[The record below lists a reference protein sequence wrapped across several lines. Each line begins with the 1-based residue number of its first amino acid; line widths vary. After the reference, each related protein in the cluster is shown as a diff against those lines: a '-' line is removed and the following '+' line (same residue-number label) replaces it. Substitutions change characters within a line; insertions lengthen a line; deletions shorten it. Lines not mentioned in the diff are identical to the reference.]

1 MGHRFTYVV
10 SPEEERENLTVE
22 WFLRRHGYSR
32 HIITGL
38 KRTEDGIFR
47 NGVRAWTSQA
57 VHAGDV
63 IETHLVETE
72 PSDGILPRPVPFS
85 VVYEDDDILVV
96 DKPADTP
103 IHPSIGNYENTLA
116 NGIAWYFEQK
126 GEPFVYRCINRLDR
140 DTTGLI
146 VLAKH
151 ALSAAVL
158 SQAMRSREIHRTYQA
173 FALGETAASGTIDA
187 PIARLDGS
195 LIQRTVDFASGERS
209 VTHYRTLAHCSG
221 FSHLELS
228 LETGRTHQIRVHMAY
243 IGHPLLGD
251 TLYNPTPGTF
261 PRQALHSA
269 SLSFVHPITGKP
281 LTFHAPLP
289 TDMQNL
295 LP

>member
-140 DTTGLI
+140 DTSGALI
-146 VLAKH
+146 LAKN
-151 ALSAAVL
+151 AFSAAVL
-158 SQAMRSREIHRTYQA
+158 STQMRNRQIRRTYLA
-173 FALGETAASGTIDA
+173 VVEGITPPNGTISA
-187 PIARLDGS
+187 PISRVDDS
-195 LIQRTVDFASGERS
+195 VIERHVDFLHGEPA
-209 VTHYRTLAHCSG
+209 VTHYER
-221 FSHLELS
+221 
-228 LETGRTHQIRVHMAY
+228 LETNAIWKRI
-243 IGHPLLGD
+243 
-251 TLYNPTPGTF
+251 
-261 PRQALHSA
+261 
-269 SLSFVHPITGKP
+269 
-281 LTFHAPLP
+281 
-289 TDMQNL
+289 
-295 LP
+295 

>member
-1 MGHRFTYVV
+1 MKELHVKSLLPVRLDKYLMDQYPALGLGRLNKAL
-10 SPEEERENLTVE
+10 RENKIKLNGKKQPLSTRVQNGDTIRL
-22 WFLRRHGYSR
+22 FLSDDQLESR
-32 HIITGL
+32 PTP
-38 KRTEDGIFR
+38 
-47 NGVRAWTSQA
+47 AA
-57 VHAGDV
+57 V
-63 IETHLVETE
+63 
-72 PSDGILPRPVPFS
+72 F
-85 VVYEDDDILVV
+85 VYEDDDILVV

-209 VTHYRTLAHCSG
+209 VTHYRTLAHCSV
-221 FSHLELS
+221 FSHLELN

-251 TLYNPTPGTF
+251 TLYNKTPGTF

-269 SLSFVHPITGKP
+269 SLSFVHPITGEP
-281 LTFHAPLP
+281 LNFHAPLP
-289 TDMQNL
+289 EDMQNL
-295 LP
+295 LT

>member
-116 NGIAWYFEQK
+116 LHGIL
-126 GEPFVYRCINRLDR
+126 NRK
-140 DTTGLI
+140 
-146 VLAKH
+146 VNP
-151 ALSAAVL
+151 S
-158 SQAMRSREIHRTYQA
+158 S
-173 FALGETAASGTIDA
+173 TAAST
-187 PIARLDGS
+187 
-195 LIQRTVDFASGERS
+195 AS
-209 VTHYRTLAHCSG
+209 TATPPA
-221 FSHLELS
+221 LS
-228 LETGRTHQIRVHMAY
+228 Y
-243 IGHPLLGD
+243 SPS
-251 TLYNPTPGTF
+251 TP
-261 PRQALHSA
+261 
-269 SLSFVHPITGKP
+269 
-281 LTFHAPLP
+281 
-289 TDMQNL
+289 
-295 LP
+295 

>member
-1 MGHRFTYVV
+1 MTGSFDKKAIETEVLCMGHRFTYVV

-158 SQAMRSREIHRTYQA
+158 SQAMRSREIHRTYQP
-173 FALGETAASGTIDA
+173 S
-187 PIARLDGS
+187 P
-195 LIQRTVDFASGERS
+195 
-209 VTHYRTLAHCSG
+209 
-221 FSHLELS
+221 
-228 LETGRTHQIRVHMAY
+228 
-243 IGHPLLGD
+243 
-251 TLYNPTPGTF
+251 
-261 PRQALHSA
+261 SA
-269 SLSFVHPITGKP
+269 KP
-281 LTFHAPLP
+281 LHPAPSTPRSPASTAPSSSAPSTLP
-289 TDMQNL
+289 
-295 LP
+295 PASAP

>member
-187 PIARLDGS
+187 PIGRDPNSVVGRCVRPDGARAG
-195 LIQRTVDFASGERS
+195 
-209 VTHYRTLAHCSG
+209 THYEVLGTPRSPASTAPSSSAPSTLPPA
-221 FSHLELS
+221 
-228 LETGRTHQIRVHMAY
+228 
-243 IGHPLLGD
+243 
-251 TLYNPTPGTF
+251 
-261 PRQALHSA
+261 SA
-269 SLSFVHPITGKP
+269 P
-281 LTFHAPLP
+281 
-289 TDMQNL
+289 
-295 LP
+295 

>member
-1 MGHRFTYVV
+1 MGRRFTYVV
-10 SPEEERENLTVE
+10 TSEEEKEQLTVE

-47 NGVRAWTSQA
+47 NGIRAWTSQT
-57 VHAGDV
+57 VHAQDI

-85 VVYEDDDILVV
+85 IVYEDDDILVV
-96 DKPADTP
+96 NKPADTP

-116 NGIAWYFEQK
+116 NGIVWYYHQK

-151 ALSAAVL
+151 ALSGAIL

-173 FALGETAASGTIDA
+173 FVLGKTDMEGTVDA

-195 LIQRTVDFASGERS
+195 LIQRTVDFSQGDRA
-209 VTHYRTLAHCSG
+209 VTHYRTLTQYDT
-221 FSHLELS
+221 FSRIELH

-251 TLYNPTPGTF
+251 TLYNPTPGDF
-261 PRQALHSA
+261 PRQALHSS
-269 SLSFVHPITGKP
+269 SLSFIHPLTGAP
-281 LTFHAPLP
+281 MTFHAPLP
-289 TDMQNL
+289 DDMEAWMK
-295 LP
+295 

>member
-151 ALSAAVL
+151 ALS
-158 SQAMRSREIHRTYQA
+158 SRRSLPGHALPRNPPHVSGLRPRRNRCIRHHRRPDRPPQRLPHPA
-173 FALGETAASGTIDA
+173 HRRLCLRRAL
-187 PIARLDGS
+187 R
-195 LIQRTVDFASGERS
+195 
-209 VTHYRTLAHCSG
+209 
-221 FSHLELS
+221 
-228 LETGRTHQIRVHMAY
+228 
-243 IGHPLLGD
+243 
-251 TLYNPTPGTF
+251 N
-261 PRQALHSA
+261 
-269 SLSFVHPITGKP
+269 
-281 LTFHAPLP
+281 PLP
-289 TDMQNL
+289 HPRAL
-295 LP
+295 LRFLPPRTQPRNRPHPPDPRPHGLHRPSAARRYPL

>member
-57 VHAGDV
+57 VHAGD
-63 IETHLVETE
+63 
-72 PSDGILPRPVPFS
+72 
-85 VVYEDDDILVV
+85 VYEDDDILVV

-187 PIARLDGS
+187 PIARLNGS

-209 VTHYRTLAHCSG
+209 VTHYRTLAHCSV
-221 FSHLELS
+221 FSHLELN

-251 TLYNPTPGTF
+251 TLYNKTPGTF

-269 SLSFVHPITGKP
+269 SLSFVHPITGEP
-281 LTFHAPLP
+281 LNFHAPLP
-289 TDMQNL
+289 EDMQNL
-295 LP
+295 LT

>member
-103 IHPSIGNYENTLA
+103 IHPSIGNYEIRWQTALH
-116 NGIAWYFEQK
+116 GIL
-126 GEPFVYRCINRLDR
+126 NRK
-140 DTTGLI
+140 
-146 VLAKH
+146 VNP
-151 ALSAAVL
+151 S
-158 SQAMRSREIHRTYQA
+158 S
-173 FALGETAASGTIDA
+173 TAAST
-187 PIARLDGS
+187 
-195 LIQRTVDFASGERS
+195 ASTATPPALS
-209 VTHYRTLAHCSG
+209 CSP
-221 FSHLELS
+221 S
-228 LETGRTHQIRVHMAY
+228 
-243 IGHPLLGD
+243 
-251 TLYNPTPGTF
+251 TP
-261 PRQALHSA
+261 
-269 SLSFVHPITGKP
+269 
-281 LTFHAPLP
+281 
-289 TDMQNL
+289 
-295 LP
+295 

>member
-10 SPEEERENLTVE
+10 SPEKERENLTVE

-146 VLAKH
+146 VLVKH

-173 FALGETAASGTIDA
+173 FALGAPSTPRSPASTAPSSSAPATLPPASA
-187 PIARLDGS
+187 P
-195 LIQRTVDFASGERS
+195 
-209 VTHYRTLAHCSG
+209 
-221 FSHLELS
+221 
-228 LETGRTHQIRVHMAY
+228 
-243 IGHPLLGD
+243 
-251 TLYNPTPGTF
+251 
-261 PRQALHSA
+261 
-269 SLSFVHPITGKP
+269 
-281 LTFHAPLP
+281 
-289 TDMQNL
+289 
-295 LP
+295 